1 MIKISLQLD
10 QNYNLKAFSQEDLDD
25 LKTFKP
31 NQVIRAELK
40 GVKKSRSLKQ
50 LRQYW
55 VACKTV
61 SDNTE
66 RVGWQ
71 TKNQV
76 DFQCRV
82 ACKFYDPDLIIA
94 MPDGSIAFNYRSIS
108 FVNLGHIEACDYF
121 NQAFKVMANCLGITV
136 EELLKN

>member
-55 VACKTV
+55 VACQTV

-66 RVGWQ
+66 RIGWQ